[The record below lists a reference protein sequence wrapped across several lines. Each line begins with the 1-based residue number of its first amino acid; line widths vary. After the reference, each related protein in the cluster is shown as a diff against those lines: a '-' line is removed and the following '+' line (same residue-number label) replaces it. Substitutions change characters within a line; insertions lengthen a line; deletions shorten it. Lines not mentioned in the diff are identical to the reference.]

1 MSKKLSWVS
10 RMHLPKT
17 KSLPISGLRNEA
29 KAEYFYQLSPKEQ
42 CCCPILSLYGFLMR
56 DSGYDL
62 TCSKNEKRIVT
73 SDSSFPPHIRSKK
86 SCEFKSMQ
94 SSPGS
99 EVWHDLIALG
109 AMSESD
115 GSWNGMTHDVLWHLD
130 HIWNN
135 FQKRPP
141 ALPCPSTKSK
151 VCADGLVLIRSQL
164 CHQPTIL
171 LLIQNATQHATYQQ
185 RIVRPQPASF
195 IQHQAMSF
203 CQASGMRPFPLQKS
217 AGQTPDLVAFAVWR
231 LPIP

>member
-1 MSKKLSWVS
+1 MTVHS
-10 RMHLPKT
+10 RHKFVQRNSVNSSPCNPAQARKFDMISLHLGP
-17 KSLPISGLRNEA
+17 
-29 KAEYFYQLSPKEQ
+29 
-42 CCCPILSLYGFLMR
+42 CLSLMDPELVWLM
-56 DSGYDL
+56 
-62 TCSKNEKRIVT
+62 T
-73 SDSSFPPHIRSKK
+73 SHDIWITFEII
-86 SCEFKSMQ
+86 FK
-94 SSPGS
+94 
-99 EVWHDLIALG
+99 
-109 AMSESD
+109 
-115 GSWNGMTHDVLWHLD
+115 
-130 HIWNN
+130 
-135 FQKRPP
+135 KRPP